1 MFRAFGFNLAVLLAA
16 VVAACSSVPQQNGS
30 SIDDP
35 SALNQFT
42 AVPTMVFPQVPIEP
56 DESLGVAFERVLG
69 RFEAEN
75 IETFDARRAYTTS
88 AAADFARYFTVNDPH
103 DQFFRTNHVVF
114 VTTQPWSE
122 ENTRDFLLSY
132 LVMPGAPTTDAGRP
146 WFHFYGAYPPPFAVE
161 FLFSN
166 TALAALEAAVLTELG
181 TAQWTPEMIGAIYEH
196 VTELL
201 ERFGLAQEQDLSETC
216 PELLDT
222 LFMAVPH
229 PEPDRPEGV
238 FEDQFVPEG
247 TLAVIGLL
255 TGESI
260 RVALAGAAE
269 WEEDDLSEV
278 YPRLRVRDLAEGFLR
293 PISMTV
299 ELYLAR
305 TELTPLG
312 YCSRMVEMLEES
324 W

>member
-1 MFRAFGFNLAVLLAA
+1 MFRASGFSLPVLLAA
-16 VVAACSSVPQQNGS
+16 VVAACSSPQQNGP

-35 SALNQFT
+35 SAQGQFT
-42 AVPTMVFPQVPIEP
+42 AVPTMVLPQVSIEP
-56 DESLGVAFERVLG
+56 DESLSIAFERVLG
-69 RFEAEN
+69 RFEAED
-75 IETFDARRAYTTS
+75 IEAFDARRAYTTS

-114 VTTQPWSE
+114 VTTQEWSE
-122 ENTRDFLLSY
+122 DNTRDFLLSY
-132 LVMPGAPTTDAGRP
+132 LVMPGAPATDAGRP
-146 WFHFYGAYPPPFAVE
+146 WFHFYSAYPPPFSVE

-166 TALAALEAAVLTELG
+166 TAMGAFEAAVLTELG
-181 TAQWTPEMIGAIYEH
+181 TAQWTPEMTGAIYDH

-201 ERFGLAQEQDLSETC
+201 ERFGLARQEDLSETC
-216 PELLDT
+216 PEMLDT
-222 LFMAVPH
+222 LFLAVPH
-229 PEPDRPEGV
+229 PEAARSQGVFDGQFIPEGS
-238 FEDQFVPEG
+238 
-247 TLAVIGLL
+247 LAAIGLL

-299 ELYLAR
+299 ELYVAR
-305 TELTPLG
+305 VELTPTG